1 MKKKTIAVNILYT
14 HTKTHKESYP
24 RQQMPT
30 KQATDSSV
38 VISLHPHTLTH
49 TQNLFHANVKRVKTN
64 PLGRKTIENTK
75 QTGYET
81 VHSDSFCRMFARE

>member
-1 MKKKTIAVNILYT
+1 MKKKLLLLIYYT

-38 VISLHPHTLTH
+38 VISLHPQTLTH

-64 PLGRKTIENTK
+64 PLGRK
-75 QTGYET
+75 Q
-81 VHSDSFCRMFARE
+81 